1 MRRSLPPLLIAG
13 LMGLGALAAVVAG
26 MLCTGQAA
34 FVVTHGVSMNPLY
47 HQGDL
52 IVLTREPVY
61 RVGEIVA
68 YHDRGQDIVVL
79 HRIIGG
85 GPTGY
90 EFKGDNNESID
101 PLRPHGDD
109 LIGRAALHIPQG
121 GRWFDMV
128 TSPMGLALIL
138 LAITAGGG
146 TAALTRRGRR
156 RDRRRRSGPK
166 APADTIPTR
175 SSTAPRTTV
184 SINRMSPGL
193 RATAGAVA
201 VTGVL
206 GAVLAALA
214 WTGPVEHLKA
224 APPLP
229 SASMTFG
236 YSAQVPATAA
246 YDGRTVTS
254 PDPVFRRL
262 TQTVDL
268 SFAYQGRPGSVVVA
282 AEASTASGWRTS
294 IPLIAATTFTGDR
307 YDGVVRLDLNAI
319 DARAAAAASVIGL
332 PVGSVTIVVTPRVTT
347 AGGATFAPVL
357 RLTLTPL
364 QMTVVGAQKAL
375 VVRDAPVAQQP
386 TLAPRSVQFLGRTV
400 MTAGTARTVSTAVI
414 LAVLLIGA
422 ALMVAA
428 HRSVA
433 LSEGAGIRQR
443 YKALLMQVEP
453 MTAPPGPPVVNVT
466 EFHTLARLAERHG
479 LMILHWSRSDSETFV
494 VQDEGTTY
502 RYRTE
507 AVTASAA
514 EELRV

>member
-1 MRRSLPPLLIAG
+1 MRRPVRSLLMAG
-13 LMGLGALAAVVAG
+13 LLGLMALAAVVAG
-26 MLCTGQAA
+26 LLGTGRAA
-34 FVVTHGVSMNPLY
+34 FVITHGVSMNPVY

-52 IVLTREPVY
+52 VVLTRQPVY
-61 RVGEIVA
+61 RAGEIVA

-85 GPTGY
+85 GPTGFV
-90 EFKGDNNESID
+90 FKGDNNASID
-101 PLRPHGDD
+101 PLKPHGDD
-109 LIGRAALHIPQG
+109 LIGRAALHVPQG
-121 GRWFDMV
+121 GRWLDLV
-128 TSPMGLALIL
+128 TSPVGLALML

-146 TAALTRRGRR
+146 TAALSRRGRR
-156 RDRRRRSGPK
+156 RHRRGRSGPK
-166 APADTIPTR
+166 VPADTVPTR
-175 SSTAPRTTV
+175 SSTAPPTAVLIAT
-184 SINRMSPGL
+184 MSPRL
-193 RATAGAVA
+193 RTIAGAVA

-206 GAVLAALA
+206 GAALAVLAWA
-214 WTGPVEHLKA
+214 GPVEQLRP

-229 SASMTFG
+229 TASMTFR
-236 YSAQVPATAA
+236 YSAEVPATAA

-262 TQTVDL
+262 TRTVDL

-307 YDGVVRLDLNAI
+307 YDGVVRLDLDAI
-319 DARAAAAASVIGL
+319 DARAAAAAAVIGL
-332 PVGSVTIVVTPRVTT
+332 PMGPVTVVVTPRVTT
-347 AGGATFAPVL
+347 VGGATFAPTL
-357 RLTLTPL
+357 GLTLTPL
-364 QMTVVGAQKAL
+364 QLTVLGAQQAL

-386 TLAPRSVQFLGRTV
+386 ILAPRSVQVLGRSV
-400 MTAGTARTVSTAVI
+400 MTVGTARTVSTAVI
-414 LAVLLIGA
+414 LAVLLAGA
-422 ALMVAA
+422 ALMIAV

-443 YKALLMQVEP
+443 YRALLLRVEP
-453 MTAPPGPPVVNVT
+453 MTAPSGPPVVNVT

-507 AVTASAA
+507 VVPASVGADG
-514 EELRV
+514 R